1 MVMGPQR
8 EVAFSK
14 AVKSLGCFVSV
25 DICVFSFPGM
35 RNTKSSNCVCKVS
48 DNETNENCNP
58 ECPFFKPSSIEH
70 LGEPRCSMLRSEEHT
85 SELQSRFDLVF
96 RLLLAKQ
103 KT

>member
-1 MVMGPQR
+1 GASNERTRPISMVMGPQR

-70 LGEPRCSMLRSEEHT
+70 LGEPKKRRHGSCRGQYRH
-85 SELQSRFDLVF
+85 
-96 RLLLAKQ
+96 
-103 KT
+103 